1 MWNKEQFGVIH
12 QKLKR
17 EKQKLKLE
25 KKGEDKD
32 LTEEEIRLRKELQ
45 EEVWVAAHSKES
57 IIRQKTRIK
66 WLKEGDCNSR
76 FYHMT
81 VNWKWRK
88 NMLRGIF
95 IGGCWVEEPN
105 RVREEVK

>member
-1 MWNKEQFGVIH
+1 VWNKEQFGVIH

-45 EEVWVAAHSKES
+45 EEVWVAAHLKEY
-57 IIRQKTRIK
+57 IMRQKATIK
-66 WLKEGDCNSR
+66 WVKKRGCNSR
-76 FYHMT
+76 FYQ
-81 VNWKWRK
+81 
-88 NMLRGIF
+88 
-95 IGGCWVEEPN
+95 
-105 RVREEVK
+105 